1 MARAQSGAPDLEAW
15 EKCLKEALLAA
26 GARVL
31 ELLLADVCCGRRD
44 EAVVCSCGS
53 RMQSRGVKEKEVR
66 TILGPLTLRRAL
78 FQCPDCGQTS
88 LPDDAALDVVNTS
101 FSPGLR
107 RMMGRAGGNS
117 PFREAAED
125 LNVYASVAVGAKD
138 VERVAESSG
147 AAMEQW
153 AGAERK
159 ALIADARWKHV
170 EKNIPVLYVCM
181 DGTGVPVT
189 KTETAGRKGKQ
200 PDGAAKTREAKLGC
214 VFTQT
219 KTDEGG
225 FAVRDPLSTTFTGAI
240 ETCETFGGRIYAE
253 ALRRGLKR
261 AQKVVVLGDGAEWIR
276 NIVEL
281 YFHNATQVVD
291 LYHARERVCKIISL
305 LFKDDEKNRKLYRL
319 KWWTYLDEG
328 RIEKFIADAGSRAPS
343 DCEIAGDVK
352 KELGYFKNNLERMR
366 YNEFRG
372 QGLFVGSGVIEAGC
386 KTIVA
391 QRMKHSGME
400 WSVRGANAII
410 SLRCMHHSNRVEDFW
425 ESAAG

>member
-15 EKCLKEALLAA
+15 EKCLKEAVLAA

-31 ELLLADVCCGRRD
+31 ERLLADACCGRRD
-44 EAVVCSCGS
+44 EAVACSCGA
-53 RMQSRGVKEKEVR
+53 RMQSRGVREKELR
-66 TILGPLTLRRAL
+66 TILGPLTLRRTM
-78 FQCPDCGQTS
+78 FQCPNCGETG
-88 LPDDAALDVVNTS
+88 LPGDVALDVVNTS

-107 RMMGRAGGNS
+107 RMMSRAGSNS
-117 PFREAAED
+117 TFKNAAED
-125 LNVYASVAVGAKD
+125 LKIYAGVAVGAKD
-138 VERVAESSG
+138 VERTSEAAG
-147 AAMEQW
+147 AAMERW
-153 AGAERK
+153 ARAERD
-159 ALIADARWKHV
+159 ALLSDDTWKPI
-170 EKNIPVLYVCM
+170 KKDIPILYICM

-200 PDGAAKTREAKLGC
+200 PDGSAKTREAKLGC

-219 KTDEGG
+219 KTDDDG

-240 ETCETFGGRIYAE
+240 ETCETFGVRIYSE
-253 ALRRGLKR
+253 ALRRGLER
-261 AQKVVVLGDGAEWIR
+261 ARKVVVLGDGAEWIR

-281 YFHNATQVVD
+281 YFHNATQIVD

-305 LFKDDEKNRKLYRL
+305 LFHNDEKNKKLYRL

-328 RIEKFIADAGSRAPS
+328 RIEKFVANARSRIPL
-343 DCEIAGDVK
+343 DCEIVEDIK
-352 KELGYFKNNLERMR
+352 KELGYFENNLKRMR
-366 YNEFRG
+366 YNEFRK
-372 QGLFVGSGVIEAGC
+372 QGLFVGSGVMEAGC

-410 SLRCMHHSNRVEDFW
+410 SLRCMYHSNRVEDFW